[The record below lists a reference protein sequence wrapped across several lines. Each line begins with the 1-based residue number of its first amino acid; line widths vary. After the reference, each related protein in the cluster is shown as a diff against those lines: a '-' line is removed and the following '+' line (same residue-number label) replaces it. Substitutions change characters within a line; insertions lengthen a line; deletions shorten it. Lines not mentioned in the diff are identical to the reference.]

1 MGQKFV
7 CLKPGC
13 RFVTESEYES
23 DQHQKQ
29 GDKHD
34 IFIVK
39 TDYAGDVL
47 DTDLDKDYD
56 GPQK

>member
-13 RFVTESEYES
+13 RFVSESEYES

-29 GDKHD
+29 GTGHD

-39 TDYAGDVL
+39 TNYAGDVEN
-47 DTDLDKDYD
+47 TDLDKDYD
-56 GPQK
+56 GPGN